1 MSRCRVTGIPFENA
15 PKDNRD
21 VAGVMSVFFDN
32 QRTPVVFAGVGVS
45 DVDIVDVDEAEWLDV
60 EDAAWESRR
69 AKFAGRTQCQFGV
82 FFVRGSNAAVLVVRN
97 APLKQGVRHPERHA
111 WEEMAHA
118 AMAYTEEVPL
128 ASHDE
133 ELARQCSVVAQR
145 AFATYEDLGEAFA
158 FEVSRF
164 GPHVEIRGRE
174 EFAKDSAVAQLARE
188 LMLHDGPRVRA
199 LGIPADGS
207 GFAVSGRGRD
217 GLEELVSKVVETLP
231 ADNDVVIVSD
241 SDTGEF
247 AVAVL
252 DSPHRLGMRYA
263 MEQAMV
269 VCLPQALSMSRKR
282 MMAHRARMAR
292 WNAAEEGGLG

>member
-1 MSRCRVTGIPFENA
+1 MSRCRVTGIPFEHS
-15 PKDNRD
+15 PEDNRD

-32 QRTPVVFAGVGVS
+32 QQTPVVFAGVGVS
-45 DVDIVDVDEAEWLDV
+45 DVDIVDVEEVEWLDV
-60 EDAAWESRR
+60 EDAAWEARR
-69 AKFAGRTQCQFGV
+69 AKFAERTQCQFGV
-82 FFVRGSNAAVLVVRN
+82 FFVRGSSAAVLVVRN
-97 APLKQGVRHPERHA
+97 APLKRGTRHPERRA
-111 WEEMAHA
+111 WEEMAQA
-118 AMAYTEEVPL
+118 AVAYTDEVPL

-145 AFATYEDLGEAFA
+145 VFTTYEDLGETFT

-174 EFAKDSAVAQLARE
+174 EFAKDSAVAQLARG
-188 LMLHDGPRVRA
+188 LMLHAGPRVRA

-217 GLEELVSKVVETLP
+217 GLEDLVDKASEVIS
-231 ADNDVVIVSD
+231 ADNDAVVVSD

>member
-1 MSRCRVTGIPFENA
+1 MLSR
-15 PKDNRD
+15 
-21 VAGVMSVFFDN
+21 
-32 QRTPVVFAGVGVS
+32 
-45 DVDIVDVDEAEWLDV
+45 L
-60 EDAAWESRR
+60 
-69 AKFAGRTQCQFGV
+69 QCQFGV

-97 APLKQGVRHPERHA
+97 APLKRGTRYPERRA
-111 WEEMAHA
+111 WEEMAQA
-118 AMAYTEEVPL
+118 AVSYTEEVPL

-145 AFATYEDLGEAFA
+145 VFSTYDELGETFV

-164 GPHVEIRGRE
+164 GPRLEVRGRE
-174 EFAKDSAVAQLARE
+174 EFAKDSAVARLARE
-188 LMLHDGPRVRA
+188 LMLHAGPRVRA
-199 LGIPADGS
+199 LGVPADGS

-217 GLEELVSKVVETLP
+217 GLEELVVEASDML
-231 ADNDVVIVSD
+231 AVDKDVVIVSD

-269 VCLPQALSMSRKR
+269 VCLPQSLSMGRKR
-282 MMAHRARMAR
+282 MMAHRARKSR
-292 WNAAEEGGLG
+292 WSAAEDGGLG